1 MPRIATRHPDQLAFR
16 QRFSVAL
23 RMFGC
28 LVLLAGG
35 MMLAATISA
44 AREETMT
51 GRSWLM
57 VVIGLLL
64 VACGTVL
71 LAGERGK
78 LIDREKRTIT
88 DWWGIVRPLWHR
100 TWSVQSHQV
109 VAVEHDEALGIARW
123 RVTLYGPEAEPLDL
137 FSLPNPGAA
146 EGAARQV
153 AAFLSLSAVAAE
165 NARPG
170 IKPS

>member
-28 LVLLAGG
+28 LVLLAGS
-35 MMLAATISA
+35 MVVAATISA
-44 AREETMT
+44 AMEETMT
-51 GRSWLM
+51 GRLWLM

-64 VACGTVL
+64 IVCGAVL

-78 LIDREKRTIT
+78 LIDREKRTVT

-100 TWSVQSHQV
+100 TWSVHSHQV
-109 VAVEHDEALGIARW
+109 VAVEHDQAQGIARW
-123 RVTLYGPEAEPLDL
+123 RVTLYSPEAEPLQLFDL
-137 FSLPNPGAA
+137 ASHSAA
-146 EGAARQV
+146 DGAARQV
-153 AAFLSLSAVAAE
+153 AAFLSLSIVAAGKAGG
-165 NARPG
+165 NA
-170 IKPS
+170 